1 MEVSDVAKIAGI
13 DLPSG
18 ISKSGVIED
27 NKTAF
32 QDVLDSV
39 MNQVKETD
47 SLQKDAQ
54 EAELEYEMGYTDNV
68 HDLAVAQQ
76 KANVALQYTVAIR
89 DRLVSAYREIM
100 QMQI

>member
-47 SLQKDAQ
+47 SLQKNAQ

-68 HDLAVAQQ
+68 HDLAIAQQ